1 MSIDVF
7 RKHLHRL
14 WFRRVRKME
23 GQGLISRFLRRQLA
37 NHILRRLSY
46 PLPSD
51 YSDKSECSNSLNN
64 GKIDPTSGDLSGA
77 NHEFA
82 DVNGRVVLITSL
94 YFEKNRERELEYLEC
109 LQRNLE
115 SGIFHHIHVFYD
127 TSSDGAGSRLL
138 NFIQNS
144 GIGLSY
150 IEGRLTYSD
159 IFSYANESLRGQL
172 VVIANGDIYFNET
185 LERAKAIDL
194 QDIVLAITRW
204 DELSDGNIIL
214 RDHLTSRNSQKGGL
228 LDETGG
234 KQDAWIF
241 RAPLRLE
248 HECPFPLGT
257 LYCDGFL
264 NFQLLKSERVRVY
277 NPCLDIQCCH
287 LHKSDIRAADL
298 IKTRSSHG
306 EFVWSMQQMGFDKC
320 RIDWCTLKDILTER
334 KKIKAVVGFDPQD
347 DSGQADAALDALY
360 SRDEI
365 DELHVFYDIS
375 RYGNNLPEVLSSR
388 LGIKVWYRDDQRG
401 VACEYPDD
409 YICVSKPY
417 IASIQGGHVVWDMTE
432 LFISR
437 ATVNRQVFANQVSKR
452 LYLVDAR
459 HRIQP
464 SVLESYARDKL
475 SGLAVIIIPANTSIE
490 SLEQHIEK
498 TKSKLRCLRQTRTH
512 DDKRSFLE

>member
-1 MSIDVF
+1 MTIDTI

-14 WFRRVRKME
+14 WFRRVRKLE
-23 GQGLISRFLRRQLA
+23 GQRLISKFLRRQLA
-37 NHILRRLSY
+37 NNILRSLRY
-46 PLPSD
+46 PLPLGD
-51 YSDKSECSNSLNN
+51 SDKRERRKSLNS
-64 GKIDPTSGDLSGA
+64 GQIDSASVDSPVAS
-77 NHEFA
+77 HEFA
-82 DVNGRVVLITSL
+82 SVNDRVVLITSL
-94 YFEKNRERELEYLEC
+94 YFEKHQERELEYLEC
-109 LQRNLE
+109 FQRNLE

-138 NFIQNS
+138 SFIQNS
-144 GIGLSY
+144 DIGLSY
-150 IEGRLTYSD
+150 IEGRLTYTE
-159 IFSYANESLRGQL
+159 IFSYANENFPGQL

-185 LERAKAIDL
+185 LERAKTIDL
-194 QDIVLAITRW
+194 QDIVLALTRW

-214 RDHLTSRNSQKGGL
+214 RDHLTSRSSQKGGL

-287 LHKSDIRAADL
+287 LHKSDIRAAEL

-320 RIDWCTLKDILTER
+320 RIDWCTLKDILTDR
-334 KKIKAVVGFDPQD
+334 KKIKAVVDFDPED
-347 DSGQADAALDALY
+347 NSGQADAALESLY

-375 RYGNNLPEVLSSR
+375 QHGNNLPEVLSSR
-388 LGIKVWYRDDQRG
+388 LGIKVWYRDGQREVG
-401 VACEYPDD
+401 CEYPDD
-409 YICVSKPY
+409 YIRVSKPY

-437 ATVNRQVFANQVSKR
+437 ATVNRQVFANRVSKR

-459 HRIQP
+459 HRVRP
-464 SVLESYARDKL
+464 SVLESYAKDKL
-475 SGLAVIIIPANTSIE
+475 SGLPVIIIPANTRIE
-490 SLEQHIEK
+490 NLS
-498 TKSKLRCLRQTRTH
+498 LRQIRTH

>member
-1 MSIDVF
+1 MTIDTI

-14 WFRRVRKME
+14 WFQRVRKLE
-23 GQGLISRFLRRQLA
+23 GQRFTSQFLRRQLA
-37 NHILRRLSY
+37 NNILRGLSY
-46 PLPSD
+46 PLPSGN
-51 YSDKSECSNSLNN
+51 SDRSGDRKSLNS
-64 GKIDPTSGDLSGA
+64 GQIDPASDDLSGES
-77 NHEFA
+77 HEFA
-82 DVNGRVVLITSL
+82 DVDDRVVLFTSL
-94 YFEKNRERELEYLEC
+94 YFEKNQERELEYLDC

-144 GIGLSY
+144 DIGLSY
-150 IEGRLTYSD
+150 IEGRLTYSE
-159 IFSYANESLRGQL
+159 IFSYANESLPGQL

-185 LERAKAIDL
+185 LEKAKTIDL
-194 QDIVLAITRW
+194 QDIVLALTRW
-204 DELSDGNIIL
+204 DELLDGNIIL
-214 RDHLTSRNSQKGGL
+214 RDHLTSRSSQKGGL

-241 RAPLRLE
+241 RAPLHLE
-248 HECPFPLGT
+248 HACPFPLGT
-257 LYCDGFL
+257 LYCDSFL

-287 LHKSDIRAADL
+287 LHKSDIRATEL
-298 IKTRSSHG
+298 LQTRSSHG
-306 EFVWSMQQMGFDKC
+306 GFVWAMQEMGFDKC
-320 RIDWCTLKDILTER
+320 RIDWCTLADILSDR
-334 KKIKAVVGFDPQD
+334 KKIKAVVDFDPED
-347 DSGQADAALDALY
+347 NSGQAEVALEALY
-360 SRDEI
+360 SCDEI

-375 RYGNNLPEVLSSR
+375 RHGNNLPEALSSR
-388 LGIKVWYRDDQRG
+388 LGVKVWYRDDQRG

-409 YICVSKPY
+409 YIRVSKPY

-459 HRIQP
+459 HRVHP
-464 SVLESYARDKL
+464 
-475 SGLAVIIIPANTSIE
+475 
-490 SLEQHIEK
+490 
-498 TKSKLRCLRQTRTH
+498 
-512 DDKRSFLE
+512 